1 MGGIQKVLMFKHT
14 PHRPNYN
21 EYILL
26 ILFDENSCLKQQE
39 ESENK
44 AKVCMTLGR
53 KTTYCHEI
61 WTHMKLAR

>member
-1 MGGIQKVLMFKHT
+1 MQILKKLFYKVKT
-14 PHRPNYN
+14 T
-21 EYILL
+21 
-26 ILFDENSCLKQQE
+26 Q
-39 ESENK
+39 